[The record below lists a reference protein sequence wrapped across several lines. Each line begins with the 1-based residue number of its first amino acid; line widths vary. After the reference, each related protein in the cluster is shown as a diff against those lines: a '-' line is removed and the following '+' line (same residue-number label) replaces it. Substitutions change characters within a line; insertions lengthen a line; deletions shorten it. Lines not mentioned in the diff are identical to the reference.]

1 MKRFEE
7 ERVKVRERIREG
19 GGEAE
24 EGFREMVTAL
34 TGK

>member
-19 GGEAE
+19 RGE